1 MKLIG
6 FFGYSEKIDLVC
18 SYAKV
23 LQTLGKTVLVIDAT
37 SENKY
42 KYAIES
48 LENTESS
55 YLIQYDSVD
64 YAIGFDSMNDVENY
78 LCDNKINISL
88 YDYII
93 IDLDNVKQYEFF
105 ANRDFEKKYFIFD
118 SSMISLKKN
127 KEIVNTMQVYAQGQ
141 ITENKIKKI
150 LYRGY
155 VTRAYEKYFNN
166 ELTSLDVNFDEN
178 YMEIMED
185 EQDKM
190 LFLDSLLSGYMNIK
204 KHSRNFVMTLIE
216 LIREVEEEY
225 DVYTLRRIIKKG
237 GI

>member
-6 FFGYSEKIDLVC
+6 FIGYSEKVDLVC

-23 LQTLGKTVLVIDAT
+23 LQTLGKTVLVIDGT
-37 SENKY
+37 NEKKY

-48 LENTESS
+48 IENIESS
-55 YLIQYDSVD
+55 YLIQYDSID
-64 YAIGFDSMNDVENY
+64 YAVGFESMNDVENY
-78 LCDNKINISL
+78 LCDNKVNISL

-93 IDLDNVKQYEFF
+93 VDLDSEKKYEFF
-105 ANRDFEKKYFIFD
+105 ANREFEKKYFVFD
-118 SSMISLKKN
+118 TSMIALKKN
-127 KEIVNTMQVYAQGQ
+127 KEIINAMQVYSKGQ
-141 ITENKIKKI
+141 INENKVKKI

-155 VTRAYEKYFNN
+155 ITRAYEKYFNN
-166 ELTSLDVNFDEN
+166 ELNALDSNFDEN
-178 YMEIMED
+178 YIEIMED

>member
-48 LENTESS
+48 LENIENS
-55 YLIQYDSVD
+55 YLIQYDNVD

-118 SSMISLKKN
+118 TSMISLKKN
-127 KEIVNTMQVYAQGQ
+127 KEIVNIMQVYSQGQ

-166 ELTSLDVNFDEN
+166 EINSLDANFDEE
-178 YMEIMED
+178 YIEIMEE

-190 LFLDSLLSGYMNIK
+190 LFLDSLLCGYMNLK
-204 KHSRNFVMTLIE
+204 KHSRGFIVSLLD
-216 LIREVEEEY
+216 LIREVEDQY
-225 DVYTLRRIIKKG
+225 DIYALRRIIKKG